1 MAGGGLG
8 HLEISSRAVHERPA
22 PQATIKITDCSD
34 DPQAPDV
41 MLTRMA
47 HLADKTPPF
56 GSGHCIGAVFLGE
69 LQHVHGRFP
78 SWSESAVG
86 PRGSPHFPLGTTW
99 K

>member
-22 PQATIKITDCSD
+22 PQATTKVTDCSD

-47 HLADKTPPF
+47 YLADKTPPF
-56 GSGHCIGAVFLGE
+56 GGGHCIGAVFLGE
-69 LQHVHGRFP
+69 LQHVHGRLPP
-78 SWSESAVG
+78 SRSRQVWTT
-86 PRGSPHFPLGTTW
+86 PTPHFPLGTTW